1 MTPRDRRLANRY
13 TVTTPHSCFLGRHL
27 IPDLTQPPDGQ
38 TRAQRLLGALLLLA
52 SDAGSY
58 VVGQTLAVDGGWT
71 AI

>member
-1 MTPRDRRLANRY
+1 MTPRDRRLANRC

-52 SDAGSY
+52 LIAAAG
-58 VVGQTLAVDGGWT
+58 VVPVR
-71 AI
+71 